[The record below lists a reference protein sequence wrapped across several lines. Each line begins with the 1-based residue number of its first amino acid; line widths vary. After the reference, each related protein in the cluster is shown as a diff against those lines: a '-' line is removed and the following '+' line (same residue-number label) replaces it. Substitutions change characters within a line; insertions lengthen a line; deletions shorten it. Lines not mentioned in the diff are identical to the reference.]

1 MKISKAIF
9 VMLFLGSLTLNGCM
23 FGHLF
28 KSDESGMGMHEGMS
42 MESMPMHQMMHS
54 NDE

>member
-1 MKISKAIF
+1 MKISKAILA
-9 VMLFLGSLTLNGCM
+9 MLFLGSLTLNSCM
-23 FGHLF
+23 LGHLF
-28 KSDESGMGMHEGMS
+28 TDDESGMVMHEGMS